1 MGSKGK
7 GEQGGLVQPG
17 SLEEDEQGLTAR
29 GGDIPSVNEED
40 KDEKLLHELSCHLHI
55 VYAKQ
60 KSHK

>member
-1 MGSKGK
+1 M
-7 GEQGGLVQPG
+7 QPG